1 MDVIDLEL
9 LSALQEDAR
18 ATYAD
23 LGRQVGLSAPAVA
36 ERVRRL
42 EASGIIS
49 GYHAQ
54 VDLKKA
60 GYGIVAFV
68 RLTSPPDLAP
78 QLERLARDTPEV
90 LEFHRVTGTEG
101 FVLKVAVTSIE
112 HLERIV
118 VRFLPYGNTTTS
130 IVLSSP
136 VTWRKI
142 GVVGA
147 D

>member
-1 MDVIDLEL
+1 MDDIDLEL
-9 LSALQEDAR
+9 LSALQVDAR
-18 ATYAD
+18 ATYAE
-23 LGRQVGLSAPAVA
+23 LGRQVGLSAPAIA

-68 RLTSPPDLAP
+68 RLNSAPDLAP
-78 QLERLARDTPEV
+78 QLERMARETPEV

-101 FVLKVAVTSIE
+101 YVLKVAVTSIE

-118 VRFLPYGNTTTS
+118 VKFLPYGNTTTS

-142 GVVGA
+142 GVVGT
-147 D
+147 

>member
-1 MDVIDLEL
+1 MDDIDLEL

-18 ATYAD
+18 ATYAE
-23 LGRQVGLSAPAVA
+23 LGRKVGLSAPAVA

-42 EASGIIS
+42 EASGVIS

-68 RLTSPPDLAP
+68 RLTSAPDLAP

-112 HLERIV
+112 HLEKIV

-142 GVVGA
+142 GVVGTN
-147 D
+147 